1 MINLKLAG
9 QKEENIDIEKYNKI
23 KIINYNKYI
32 EFYKYFYER
41 SNLFIE
47 NKEITKKDCVF
58 IDITSIGAILKEL
71 EFKKN
76 SLLYDYILIKYNEIK
91 IENKDIFYNSF
102 LDQIELLKDNVDLD
116 VEIMPEE
123 ELTKVIIQ
131 NIDIKINFQ
140 KLLSEFEKILQ
151 VVINYNIIKTY
162 IIFYN
167 SSFMELNRN
176 YDNCFNFDCNPFL
189 NVSDYNIL
197 VANEIISFNYKTLIK
212 YLKDIWPIEYYNQ
225 EIEYLVNDYFCY
237 NIHKKIFRT
246 KREKIYLLSNIL
258 NKEYKLNQKIICD
271 KVVFDSII
279 KSFIDNM

>member
-1 MINLKLAG
+1 
-9 QKEENIDIEKYNKI
+9 
-23 KIINYNKYI
+23 
-32 EFYKYFYER
+32 
-41 SNLFIE
+41 
-47 NKEITKKDCVF
+47 
-58 IDITSIGAILKEL
+58 
-71 EFKKN
+71 
-76 SLLYDYILIKYNEIK
+76 
-91 IENKDIFYNSF
+91 
-102 LDQIELLKDNVDLD
+102 
-116 VEIMPEE
+116 MPEE

-151 VVINYNIIKTY
+151 VVINYNISKTY

-237 NIHKKIFRT
+237 NIHKKFFRT